1 MQSASVNIELQ
12 NLINGV
18 SNFFSRINL
27 VPSRPHGT
35 FPKAVK
41 NDKPLNNFGNYWRN
55 LFLKKSLTPI
65 EAEQSY
71 R

>member
-18 SNFFSRINL
+18 SRINL

-55 LFLKKSLTPI
+55 LFLKKSQTPI